1 MDIQLLSF
9 HSALLRGG
17 CRFLRNITIPAS
29 FITKSDGQVLKDLF
43 KKTPGNTQPDD
54 VYVVLDWN
62 DVLPRAQKV
71 TPHSH
76 CMLGC
81 TRYGVLLCALIAY
94 DLSLYLPA
102 WVAHAMVRDLR
113 LALLCAAGKVEILLS
128 S

>member
-1 MDIQLLSF
+1 M
-9 HSALLRGG
+9 
-17 CRFLRNITIPAS
+17 
-29 FITKSDGQVLKDLF
+29 LKDLF

-81 TRYGVLLCALIAY
+81 TQCGVLLSSLVCALVAY
-94 DLSLYLPA
+94 DVLLNLPA

-113 LALLCAAGKVEILLS
+113 LALLCATGKVEILLS